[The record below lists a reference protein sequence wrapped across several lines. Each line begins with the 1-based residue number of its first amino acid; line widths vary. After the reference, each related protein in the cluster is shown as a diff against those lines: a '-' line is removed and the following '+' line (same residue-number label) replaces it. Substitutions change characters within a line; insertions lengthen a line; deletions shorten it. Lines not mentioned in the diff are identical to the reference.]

1 MREEE
6 GRGDKEQEEEEEGG
20 REEHDED
27 KEEEDEKSLRR
38 ILTCVVRLCLVQW
51 STYSSRRCTGTSM
64 SFLSDGT
71 QQHATLGTAT
81 RALLERLPKE
91 TWINVLRFAEDVDQ
105 CAMCDKLVAS
115 FSRPGTRQ
123 AAQCVD
129 CDFLAT
135 SLCSMCIDVW
145 EKDVWEDQEDRDRRA
160 LEIQS
165 HPGFLQEH
173 AGALCVRCHG
183 YLCAGCLHPDCDTPE
198 GMMCG
203 ECLGHAAN
211 ACPYPMTSHCYC

>member
-1 MREEE
+1 MPPLP
-6 GRGDKEQEEEEEGG
+6 D
-20 REEHDED
+20 DCIA
-27 KEEEDEKSLRR
+27 R
-38 ILTCVVRLCLVQW
+38 ILCAAHSKDLARAAAIAREWNHSAQVVAHDAV
-51 STYSSRRCTGTSM
+51 M
-64 SFLSDGT
+64 KH
-71 QQHATLGTAT
+71 QHATLGTAT

-145 EKDVWEDQEDRDRRA
+145 EDQEDRDRRIDVWEDEEDRDRRA

-203 ECLGHAAN
+203 ECLGHTAN